1 MHTLTHTRERE
12 RECCIPTY
20 THTHM
25 HSCNWTLSCNLT
37 CTHNN
42 TLMNAYEHTQSD
54 SCTFPPSLLV
64 HLLIH
69 VSFTFQS
76 DARNSRGSMLLFI
89 LALSSEIGSH
99 FLMLCSNCW
108 VSNLGRKPTS
118 SPSISKCNRPSC
130 VKISIYQSDWAYMCL
145 CTWVCLCVQVKL
157 YACVFGWVGLGASL
171 EWFGS
176 ECTVPPSPP
185 KVICCTGM

>member
-12 RECCIPTY
+12 RVCCIPTY
-20 THTHM
+20 THAQLQLDTFLQLDMHAQQHTHERI
-25 HSCNWTLSCNLT
+25 WTYTIWQLYIPSKSLGSS
-37 CTHNN
+37 
-42 TLMNAYEHTQSD
+42 AD
-54 SCTFPPSLLV
+54 SL
-64 HLLIH
+64 
-69 VSFTFQS
+69 SFTFQS